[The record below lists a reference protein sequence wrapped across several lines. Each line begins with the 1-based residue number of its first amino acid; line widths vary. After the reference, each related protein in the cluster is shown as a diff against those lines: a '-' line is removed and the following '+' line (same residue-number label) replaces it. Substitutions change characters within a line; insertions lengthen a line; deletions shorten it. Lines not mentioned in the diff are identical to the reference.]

1 MEQKI
6 QQRLLL
12 KFWKK
17 RDNTLFLQFYSS
29 GTRDVRWANGPQ
41 GMMKKSACQ
50 INIDQLRMEERFYG
64 KN

>member
-1 MEQKI
+1 MGLKI
-6 QQRLLL
+6 QQKLLP
-12 KFWKK
+12 KYWKK
-17 RDNTLFLQFYSS
+17 RDNTEFLEFYIS

-50 INIDQLRMEERFYG
+50 IIIDHIRMWERFYG

>member
-1 MEQKI
+1 MAQRILQKL
-6 QQRLLL
+6 RLRL
-12 KFWKK
+12 WKK
-17 RDNTLFLQFYSS
+17 RDNTLFLEFYSS

-50 INIDQLRMEERFYG
+50 MNTDQLRMWERFYG